1 MLDALSALLRR
12 LAAGRAASTG
22 GGSIGST
29 AGAAPGRA
37 ANCFHCGLP
46 MPADAPDRVLFEGHA
61 HRVCC
66 TACAALA
73 ETVIANGYGDYYRE
87 RDRLAASA

>member
-1 MLDALSALLRR
+1 MLDALTSLLRR
-12 LAAGRAASTG
+12 VTSGRAAITG
-22 GGSIGST
+22 SGSPDMPEEGS
-29 AGAAPGRA
+29 A

-46 MPADAPDRVLFEGHA
+46 LPAGARDRVLFEGRA

-66 TACAALA
+66 AACAALA

-87 RDRLAASA
+87 RDRLAATA